1 MDVPGEV
8 TLYGDGSSW
17 ETERLRHHLD
27 LLGIPYSFVPQL
39 TEEDERAVARG
50 ERATPR
56 VHVSNGRKTR
66 LLGAPNETALDGVLR
81 SYGLLPAA

>member
-1 MDVPGEV
+1 MRSEV

-17 ETERLRHHLD
+17 ETERIRHHLD
-27 LLGIPYSFVPQL
+27 LRGVPYSFVPFL
-39 TEEDERAVARG
+39 SDEDERALARG
-50 ERATPR
+50 ERSTPR

-66 LLGAPNETALDGVLR
+66 LLGAPNETALDVVLR